1 MEITATQLATIIR
14 GEIEG
19 DGSVKISSYS
29 KIEEAQE
36 GSLSFLAN
44 PKYTHFVYT
53 TKASVLLVRKDFV
66 PEQPIKATLIK
77 VDDPYATLAELL
89 NLVQA
94 SAPVKSGVEQPVY
107 VSDGVDLPKSIYL
120 GAFSYIGKDAKI
132 GENVKIY
139 PQCYIGDGVVIGNN
153 TTLYAGVKIYQGCV
167 VGENCILHSGVVVGS
182 DGFGFAPEKDGS

>member
-107 VSDGVDLPKSIYL
+107 VSDGVDLPK
-120 GAFSYIGKDAKI
+120 
-132 GENVKIY
+132 
-139 PQCYIGDGVVIGNN
+139 
-153 TTLYAGVKIYQGCV
+153 
-167 VGENCILHSGVVVGS
+167 
-182 DGFGFAPEKDGS
+182 